1 MSMLLK
7 ISRLSVAAAAFLFV
21 GLFAPIASGKA
32 NYAESFEGEV
42 PDIFAFL
49 SAWFAGCPE

>member
-49 SAWFAGCPE
+49 NAWFAGCPE